1 MRIEKYLN
9 KEEIDDICVDVESF
23 IFLRI
28 KEERKILQK
37 QLHLDYLPQEFVSEL
52 VNDILRKLYF
62 QEE

>member
-9 KEEIDDICVDVESF
+9 KEEIDDICIDVESF
-23 IFLRI
+23 IFQRI
-28 KEERKILQK
+28 KED
-37 QLHLDYLPQEFVSEL
+37 LHTNGKYNQEFVSEL

>member
-28 KEERKILQK
+28 IED
-37 QLHLDYLPQEFVSEL
+37 LHTNGKYNQEFVSEL